1 VLRRHPVICLL
12 TVAYLVAL
20 AILTLTPSASGKRI
34 FSLLGR
40 LVAGLQGYER
50 MDWISY
56 GTAEFVA
63 NILVFLPLGV
73 LLVLLVGRRRWFA
86 VVVAG
91 LLASCWIELAQS
103 IWLGD
108 RAGDPRDIASN
119 AIGTVLGVAAALIA
133 TRSAAHRDRR
143 IADART
149 ASHAGA

>member
-1 VLRRHPVICLL
+1 VLRRHPVICPL
-12 TVAYLVAL
+12 TVAYLLAL
-20 AILTLTPSASGKRI
+20 AIVTLTPSTSGERV

-40 LVAGLQGYER
+40 LVAGLQSYER
-50 MDWISY
+50 AEWISY
-56 GTAEFVA
+56 SGAEFVA
-63 NILVFLPLGV
+63 NILVFVPLGV
-73 LLVLLVGRRRWFA
+73 LLVLLFGRRHWFA

-119 AIGTVLGVAAALIA
+119 TIGTVVGVVCALLV
-133 TRSAAHRDRR
+133 TRSAANRHRR